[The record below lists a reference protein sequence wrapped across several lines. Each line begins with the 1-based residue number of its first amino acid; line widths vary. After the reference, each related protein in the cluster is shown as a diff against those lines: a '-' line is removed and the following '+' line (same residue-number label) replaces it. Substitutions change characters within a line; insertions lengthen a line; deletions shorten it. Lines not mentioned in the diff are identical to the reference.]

1 MAHSFII
8 ETRKKEKKEKVV
20 AWKRVARPNYRERE
34 PGQRGETYTNRRNRS
49 ACILKSDSL

>member
-8 ETRKKEKKEKVV
+8 ETRKKEKNKKKEKVV

-34 PGQRGETYTNRRNRS
+34 PGHRGEDVH
-49 ACILKSDSL
+49 KPPK

>member
-8 ETRKKEKKEKVV
+8 ETRKKEKKVV

-34 PGQRGETYTNRRNRS
+34 PGHTVGGRRTQT
-49 ACILKSDSL
+49 AEIDQLAY